1 MNNLSPPDI
10 LIVEDYADGREML
23 QLLLELWGYQ
33 VEVAADGPEGLA
45 KARRLRP
52 RRALIDIGL
61 PGLNGYELA
70 REIRAEPEGWNI
82 YLIALTGYSH
92 PQNRRFAFE
101 AGFDQFLIKPV
112 KPEDLNRILSKQV
125 SSRLRVAGEPLPPLP
140 GQAAIPC
147 R

>member
-1 MNNLSPPDI
+1 MNNPSPPDV

-23 QLLLELWGYQ
+23 QLLLELWGYR

-52 RRALIDIGL
+52 RMALIDIGL

-70 REIRAEPEGWNI
+70 REIRAEPEGGPI

-92 PQNRRFAFE
+92 PQNRRFALE
-101 AGFDQFLIKPV
+101 AGFDKFLIKPV
-112 KPEDLNRILSKQV
+112 NPEELHRILSKRQ
-125 SSRLRVAGEPLPPLP
+125 SPRQRVGGGPHPPLS